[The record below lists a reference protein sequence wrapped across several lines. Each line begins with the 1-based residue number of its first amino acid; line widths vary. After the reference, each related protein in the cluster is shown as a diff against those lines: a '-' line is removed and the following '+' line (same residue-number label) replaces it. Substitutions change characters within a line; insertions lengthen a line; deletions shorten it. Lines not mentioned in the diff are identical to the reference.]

1 MINLKEIYR
10 DKNQLRLFSYDLIR
24 FYLGVGLFLKGIQF
38 MTQPKVLEFW
48 IKMTQISGLSKLLI
62 YYVVFSHICGGL
74 FLSIGIGTRIAAFMQ
89 IPVLIGAVIFVHS
102 KEGLFTYSHNLE
114 FTIFIL
120 FLLLIYIIAGAG
132 KYSVDHFL
140 KNEFRKQIS
149 L

>member
-38 MTQPKVLEFW
+38 MTQPKVLEFLDKDDTDQRF
-48 IKMTQISGLSKLLI
+48 IKVIDILRCI
-62 YYVVFSHICGGL
+62 FSYLWGL

-140 KNEFRKQIS
+140 KNEFRKTD
-149 L
+149 